1 MSRKLIAR
9 SPDLQQLLNEGFD
22 LEVRAGYLLIKDVP
36 YVTSNREVKRGVLIS
51 ALELSGDKTAPPT
64 GHVAM
69 WTGEHPC
76 HHDGRIISAITN
88 PSAGH
93 DLGDGIRADFTF
105 SAKAA
110 YRDYHHKMTTYI
122 GRMTG
127 EAKVLDPAV
136 SANTFPV
143 LQTEEDESIFRYLDT
158 ATSRVG
164 IGVMSERLSTRKI
177 AIIGLGG
184 TGAYVLDFVA
194 KSCVKEIHL
203 YDGDSFSQHNAF
215 RSPGAA
221 SIEDLQRKPLKTTY
235 LAGIYSKM
243 RRGIWPHEVF
253 ADADTISLR
262 GMDFVFL
269 CLDRGAAK
277 KAIVKSL
284 VEWGIP
290 FVDVGMGILR
300 AQDSLT
306 GLMRVTSFGPGDDI
320 AVLGRIDY
328 SDGELPENEYSTNI
342 QIVELNALN
351 AALAVVMW
359 KKRYV
364 IYRDSSRASSF
375 SYSIAANEMA
385 NDDKE
390 AA

>member
-1 MSRKLIAR
+1 MSRLLIAR
-9 SPDLQQLLNEGFD
+9 SPDLQQLRNEGFD
-22 LEVRAGYLLIKDVP
+22 LEVRTGYLLIKDVP
-36 YVTSNREVKRGVLIS
+36 YVSSTREIKRGILIS
-51 ALELSGDKTAPPT
+51 VLELNGDQTTRPNN
-64 GHVAM
+64 HVAM

-88 PSAGH
+88 PSQAQ
-93 DLGDGIRADFTF
+93 DLGNDIRADFTF

-122 GRMTG
+122 GRITG
-127 EAKVLDPAV
+127 EAQAIDPTV
-136 SANTFPV
+136 SANTFPIIE
-143 LQTEEDESIFRYLDT
+143 TEDDESVFRYLDT

-164 IGVMSERLSTRKI
+164 IGALNERLANQKI

-184 TGAYVLDFVA
+184 TGSYVLDFVA
-194 KSCVKEIHL
+194 KSCAKEIHL
-203 YDGDSFSQHNAF
+203 FDSDAFSQHNAF

-221 SIEDLQRKPLKTTY
+221 SIEELLAKSPKVAY
-235 LAGIYSKM
+235 LAEIYGKM
-243 RRGIWPHEVF
+243 RRGIHAHEVF
-253 ADADTISLR
+253 ADGETAALQE
-262 GMDFVFL
+262 MNFVFM
-269 CLDRGAAK
+269 CLDRGSAK
-277 KAIVKSL
+277 KAIIRSL
-284 VEWGIP
+284 VEQGIP

-306 GLMRVTSFGPGDDI
+306 GLVRVTCFVPGTET

-328 SDGELPENEYSTNI
+328 SDGDLLENEYSTNI

-351 AALAVVMW
+351 AALAVLQW
-359 KKRYV
+359 KKLYQ
-364 IYRDSSRASSF
+364 IYRDSSRATSF

-385 NDDKE
+385 NDEEE